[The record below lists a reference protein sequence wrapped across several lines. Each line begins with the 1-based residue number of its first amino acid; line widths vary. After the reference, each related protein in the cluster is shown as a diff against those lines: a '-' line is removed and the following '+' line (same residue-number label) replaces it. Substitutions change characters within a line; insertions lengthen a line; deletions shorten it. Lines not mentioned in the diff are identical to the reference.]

1 MAKTISILERENYKR
16 TFGSLEKQNLLHVG
30 NYNKAGF
37 DRTKWYSINYETL
50 NKLVAR
56 PSGQNGPTMRTN
68 WHDARGQN
76 DPTNTIDYTETNK
89 HRDRRRLKVI

>member
-1 MAKTISILERENYKR
+1 MAKQFPFWSERTIKR

-56 PSGQNGPTMRTN
+56 PSGQNGPDDEDKLARCKRT
-68 WHDARGQN
+68 
-76 DPTNTIDYTETNK
+76 K
-89 HRDRRRLKVI
+89 